1 VGYVASVNIAVVQ
14 TGSWTGRVGRTGI
27 DKRPVSEPL
36 VLDGPGID
44 GAGSGVRGD
53 TVADITNH
61 GGPFQAV
68 YSFDDV
74 DLRYWAT
81 ELGKPLQ
88 PGSVGENLT
97 LADCD
102 CSNAVIG
109 ERWRIGSAVVRVT
122 CPRIPCMVFA
132 GFWDVP
138 ELIKRFSDRGRA
150 GAYLAVEERG
160 EITAGD
166 ERVVLSRPE
175 HGVTVAD
182 AFAFR
187 GQGRRELAEHLRT
200 AIDDLPPKWVG
211 YVRAA
216 LPVQ

>member
-1 VGYVASVNIAVVQ
+1 MGYVASVNIAVVR
-14 TGSWTGRVGRTGI
+14 TGPWTGRVGRTGI
-27 DKRPVSEPL
+27 DKQPVSGPV

-53 TVADITNH
+53 TVADIAHH
-61 GGPFQAV
+61 GGPAQAV
-68 YSFDDV
+68 YCFDDE
-74 DLRYWAT
+74 DLRYWAG
-81 ELGKPLQ
+81 EFGKPV
-88 PGSVGENLT
+88 PSGSVGENLT
-97 LADCD
+97 LADSD
-102 CSNAVIG
+102 CSNAVVG
-109 ERWRIGSAVVRVT
+109 ERWRIGSAIVRVT
-122 CPRIPCMVFA
+122 CPRIPCKVFA
-132 GFWDVP
+132 GFWDMP

-187 GQGRRELAEHLRT
+187 GQGRRELAQHLAT

-216 LPVQ
+216 HPVG